1 MKNHVG
7 RTSSILEAI
16 TFDSIV
22 RISIY
27 LVFRKLKVHTFPR
40 TARSAQS
47 ESGKAFKCAMKFRIE
62 KLEDDKI
69 ADISPVAPKG
79 ALGTFLPLKCL
90 KCLLP
95 DQILIG
101 MNFGV
106 LGHIF

>member
-1 MKNHVG
+1 MKILVG
-7 RTSSILEAI
+7 HISSVLEAI
-16 TFDSIV
+16 NFDLTI
-22 RISIY
+22 RISIS
-27 LVFRKLKVHTFPR
+27 LVFRKLKVHTFPG

-47 ESGKAFKCAMKFRIE
+47 KSGKAFKCAIKVRTE

-69 ADISPVAPKG
+69 ADISPMAPKG